1 MEKIAT
7 PETGSA
13 TKLNLT
19 SGTNLTQFLNSKT
32 PGHLH
37 LYDVVNAGV
46 PSPLNIIY
54 LGNEVIPKEF
64 IQVSEQYVKPAKYNF
79 LGKTILSSFSST
91 SLLNKKMKQDPLITG
106 RSQPILKKAQNKP
119 IIFDISGLYPTFT
132 QSFNTYPKNKVKDG
146 LELLLNSITN
156 DFGIKAPNR
165 KNILLLTE
173 ENIKIGTGSGID
185 SIIGFLRY
193 MVIFK
198 LPLNVTHLDAV
209 VFFNSKNNLFYPL
222 TLLSHV
228 SKDSKIST
236 LTFNNQILIRLIKD
250 IQPNT
255 KHIIDEHLNPESKEE
270 SKIRLDLNIT
280 ADKKEINDLLNT
292 MDKLDTIINSD
303 DSEVLK
309 STTQEKEKIIQQIK
323 DISSKYPGDKISDK
337 LKYIFNTDSDNKIIA
352 ESTPKT
358 ISKTG
363 AASTASEHQQIVDTI
378 ERINQVYN
386 GAVLFKDI
394 EPNLVKQ
401 VFQPGNIV
409 GLEEISSINKQKTEM
424 FEKMDENIRDLTEA
438 FSQDPDIKIKVLDIK
453 SKLVETNKD
462 RFIEYSVKIQHDYG
476 IATKKPYNI
485 IFRVPAPID
494 DKYIKIGGNNYIMI
508 QQLFPK
514 PIQKVSNTV
523 ARLYTH
529 YNTTS
534 VILKGSTLETKD
546 FKVIEKEF
554 IDGLVQSKLLQ
565 KSNIQELD
573 TETKEKLLEYGCPL
587 SSIDLQYNFAF

>member
-54 LGNEVIPKEF
+54 FGNEVIPKEF
-64 IQVSEQYVKPAKYNF
+64 IHVSEQYIRPAKYNF
-79 LGKTILSSFSST
+79 LGKTILSSLT
-91 SLLNKKMKQDPLITG
+91 TNSLLNKEIKSDPLIMG

-119 IIFDISGLYPTFT
+119 IVFDISGLYPTFT
-132 QSFNTYPKNKVKDG
+132 QSFNNYPKNRVKDG

-156 DFGIKAPNR
+156 DFSIKAPNR
-165 KNILLLTE
+165 KNILLLSE

-185 SIIGFLRY
+185 SIISFLRY

-236 LTFNNQILIRLIKD
+236 LVFNNHILIRLIKD
-250 IQPNT
+250 IQPNA
-255 KHIIDEHLNPESKEE
+255 KNIDEHLNPESIEDAKF
-270 SKIRLDLNIT
+270 RTDLNIT
-280 ADKKEINDLLNT
+280 SDKKEINDLLNK
-292 MDKLDTIINSD
+292 MDKLENVINSS
-303 DSEVLK
+303 DSEAVK
-309 STTQEKEKIIQQIK
+309 STTQEKEKIVQQIK
-323 DISSKYPGDKISDK
+323 DISSKYPGAEISDR
-337 LKYIFNTDSDNKIIA
+337 LKYIFNTDSDNKVIA
-352 ESTPKT
+352 ETTPKT
-358 ISKTG
+358 ILKKGEVPT
-363 AASTASEHQQIVDTI
+363 TSEHQQVVDTI

-534 VILKGSTLETKD
+534 VILKGSILETKD

-565 KSNIQELD
+565 KSNIHELSTKD
-573 TETKEKLLEYGCPL
+573 KEKLLEYGCPL
-587 SSIDLQYNFAF
+587 SAVDLQYNFAF

>member
-13 TKLNLT
+13 TKLNLN
-19 SGTNLTQFLNSKT
+19 SGTNLTQFLNSKA

-54 LGNEVIPKEF
+54 FGNEVIPKEF
-64 IQVSEQYVKPAKYNF
+64 IQVSEQYIRPAKYNF
-79 LGKTILSSFSST
+79 LGKTILSST
-91 SLLNKKMKQDPLITG
+91 SLLAKEAKQDPLIIS
-106 RSQPILKKAQNKP
+106 RSQQILKKAQNKP
-119 IIFDISGLYPTFT
+119 IIFDISGLYSTFT
-132 QSFNTYPKNKVKDG
+132 HSFNIYPKNRVKDG
-146 LELLLNSITN
+146 LESLLNSITN
-156 DFGIKAPNR
+156 DFSIKAPNR

-173 ENIKIGTGSGID
+173 ENIKISTGSGID
-185 SIIGFLRY
+185 SIISFLRY
-193 MVIFK
+193 MVVFK
-198 LPLNVTHLDAV
+198 LPFNVSHLDAV

-236 LTFNNQILIRLIKD
+236 LTFNNQILIHLIKD

-255 KHIIDEHLNPESKEE
+255 KDIIDEHLNPESKIEAK
-270 SKIRLDLNIT
+270 SKIDLNIT

-292 MDKLDTIINSD
+292 MDKLDAIIKSD
-303 DSEVLK
+303 DSESIK
-309 STTQEKEKIIQQIK
+309 SITQEKEKIIQQIK
-323 DISSKYPGDKISDK
+323 DISSKYPGAEISDK

-363 AASTASEHQQIVDTI
+363 AVSTTPEHQQVIDTI

-394 EPNLVKQ
+394 ESNLVKQ

-438 FSQDPDIKIKVLDIK
+438 FTQDPDIKIKVLDIK

-554 IDGLVQSKLLQ
+554 IDRLVQSKLLQ
-565 KSNIQELD
+565 KANIQELD
-573 TETKEKLLEYGCPL
+573 TKTKEKLLEYGCPL
-587 SSIDLQYNFAF
+587 SAIDLQYNFAF

>member
-7 PETGSA
+7 GKTPA

-19 SGTNLTQFLNSKT
+19 SGTNLTQFINSKS

-37 LYDVVNAGV
+37 LYDAINGGV

-54 LGNEVIPKEF
+54 FGNEIIQKEF
-64 IQVSEQYVKPAKYNF
+64 IQNSEQYIRPSKFSF
-79 LGKTILSSFSST
+79 LGKTILSTFNL
-91 SLLNKKMKQDPLITG
+91 LLNNTKSDPIVMG
-106 RSQPILKKAQNKP
+106 RAQPILKKAQNKP
-119 IIFDISGLYPTFT
+119 IVFDISGVYNTFT
-132 QSFNTYPKNKVKDG
+132 QSFNSYPKNRVKDS
-146 LELLLNSITN
+146 LELLLNSIVK
-156 DFGIKAPNR
+156 DFNIKAPNR

-173 ENIKIGTGSGID
+173 ENIKIGTTSHID
-185 SIIGFLRY
+185 SIISFLRY
-193 MVIFK
+193 LVVFK
-198 LPLNVTHLDAV
+198 LPLNVLNLDAV
-209 VFFNSKNNLFYPL
+209 IFYNSSNNLFYPL
-222 TLLSHV
+222 TLPEHKV
-228 SKDSKIST
+228 GNKNNI
-236 LTFNNQILIRLIKD
+236 LTFNNTMLIRLIKD
-250 IQPNT
+250 INPNI
-255 KHIIDEHLNPESKEE
+255 KDLLVDEHLNPESKEE
-270 SKIRLDLNIT
+270 QTLNINKNIT
-280 ADKKEINDLLNT
+280 DDKKEINDLLNKI
-292 MDKLDTIINSD
+292 DQLDEIIKSD
-303 DSEVLK
+303 DSSIAV
-309 STTQEKEKIIQQIK
+309 STTQEKEKLVQQIK
-323 DISSKYPGDKISDK
+323 DISSKYPGAEISDK
-337 LKYIFNTDSDNKIIA
+337 LKYIFSNDNASDNKVIV
-352 ESTPKT
+352 ETKPKT
-358 ISKTG
+358 ISKETPV
-363 AASTASEHQQIVDTI
+363 SEHQQVVDTI

-386 GAVLFKDI
+386 GAILFKDI

-546 FKVIEKEF
+546 FKAIEKEF
-554 IDGLVQSKLLQ
+554 IDGLVSSRLLTR
-565 KSNIQELD
+565 SNIED
-573 TETKEKLLEYGCPL
+573 IDIKTKEKLMEYGCPL
-587 SSIDLQYNFAF
+587 SITDLQYNFAF